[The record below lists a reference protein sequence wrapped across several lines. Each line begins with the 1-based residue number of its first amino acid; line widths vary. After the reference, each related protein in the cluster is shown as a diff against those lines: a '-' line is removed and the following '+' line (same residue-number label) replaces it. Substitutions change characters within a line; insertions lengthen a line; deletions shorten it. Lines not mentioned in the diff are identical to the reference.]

1 MTTSTLLLILA
12 SAVLHASWN
21 LIGKKSAQSVAFYA
35 WAMAAGMLIFSPLA
49 ISVLP
54 YLPQLNPE
62 FWGLL
67 LLSGLF
73 QALYLTGL
81 AQAYRHG
88 NLGLVYPLAR
98 ALPVLLVP
106 LAVLLIYGQTRLDTG
121 DGLGML
127 MIAGGALGLPLARW
141 RELRLQHYCT
151 PAIGWVLLAAAS
163 TAGYSLTDSAA
174 VQHLNRVGLSAFEAG
189 SSFVVLQAGCCL
201 LWLVP
206 IIHLLLRQPLTPTQ
220 PRMIWLAGSFVIGT
234 YLLILTSMT
243 LVDEVSYVVALRQAS
258 IPIGVLI
265 GVFWLGEPLSR
276 PRLTGLL
283 LMLAGLLMV
292 AL

>member
-1 MTTSTLLLILA
+1 MTSTTLLLILA

-35 WAMAAGMLIFSPLA
+35 WAMAAGMLTFSPCA
-49 ISVLP
+49 VAVLP
-54 YLPQLNPE
+54 YLPQLSAK

-67 LLSGLF
+67 ILSGLF

-81 AQAYRHG
+81 ALAYRHG

-106 LAVLLIYGQTRLDTG
+106 LAVLLIYGQTRLDAL

-127 MIAGGALGLPLARW
+127 MIAAGALGLPLARW
-141 RELRLQHYCT
+141 RELKLQHYCT

-174 VQHLNRVGLSAFEAG
+174 VQQLNQAGLSAFEAG
-189 SSFVVLQAGCCL
+189 SSFVVLQAVFCL

-206 IIHLLLRQPLTPTQ
+206 IIRLLLRESLKPSQPKL
-220 PRMIWLAGSFVIGT
+220 IWLAGSFVIGT

-276 PRLTGLL
+276 PRLIGLL
-283 LMLAGLLMV
+283 LMLAGLVFV